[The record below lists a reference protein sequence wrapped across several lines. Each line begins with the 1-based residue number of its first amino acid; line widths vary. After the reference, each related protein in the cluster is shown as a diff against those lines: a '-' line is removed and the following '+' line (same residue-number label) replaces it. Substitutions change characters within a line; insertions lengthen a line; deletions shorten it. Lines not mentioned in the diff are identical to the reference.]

1 MRAAGIA
8 AVKVKKNKKKAA
20 LAFPGRRLARGAANV
35 RLVGSDHTHISPSA
49 ASEGKLAVT
58 GVRVEAAAR

>member
-8 AVKVKKNKKKAA
+8 AVKAKKNKKKAA
-20 LAFPGRRLARGAANV
+20 LEFPGRRLARGAADV

-49 ASEGKLAVT
+49 VSAGKLAAT
-58 GVRVEAAAR
+58 GVRVEAAVR